1 MDEDVVFV
9 TMQYRLGALGENF
22 NSRHQALSLLTGIEL
37 NVGLTLFL
45 GNLNTNDSAAR
56 GNQGLKDQVMAMEW
70 IKDNIKHFGGN
81 RRKVTIFG
89 NSYGGMEVHAHLLS
103 PMSKGQQI
111 ELIMAGK
118 CSIGHAFKLVDR
130 FTLLGLFHRAIC
142 QSGVLLFPG
151 NFTDRSLN
159 QNS

>member
-1 MDEDVVFV
+1 LYLATE
-9 TMQYRLGALGENF
+9 
-22 NSRHQALSLLTGIEL
+22 IEL
-37 NVGLTLFL
+37 RITLIL

-103 PMSKGQQI
+103 PMSKGQEI
-111 ELIMAGK
+111 K
-118 CSIGHAFKLVDR
+118 C
-130 FTLLGLFHRAIC
+130 
-142 QSGVLLFPG
+142 G
-151 NFTDRSLN
+151 N
-159 QNS
+159 